1 MLFRIT
7 SDPVQGNVIIFAA
20 GHRTIRQLVGPKGV
34 SMKKLVLV
42 VWCFLFFLSVCAVAS
57 PASASGKKKQA
68 ESGKTVEAKKAP
80 REVQIILKVPASSP
94 AFSRFPI
101 ALVNDDPV
109 LMQDLTEILAQSHEG
124 KEVGKERAGKLEY
137 GAILD
142 RIINTRLIIQE
153 AMNIGLDEQPEYKSL
168 LEITERQMLTDM
180 LMNKLVKDVKPD
192 PAEVE
197 KRFREK
203 VEEWKIKSVLFDKED
218 DAKKM
223 VATLKAGKG
232 FDELAAQ
239 LVSAKTATSDEGQYL
254 KPGKLLPA
262 IAAAGAALKIG
273 GTSPVLKVTQDKV
286 TKFLV
291 FKLEDKRWPEDPKAK
306 QQAEQE
312 ALVDKK
318 NQVLEQFR
326 KSLYKQYVKV
336 HEKMLDGLDYESPK
350 ADLEKLMTDTRVLA
364 DVKDGKP
371 ITVGDLTDGLSAH
384 FYHGL
389 KKAAEE
395 KTVNRKKREMLFK
408 LINKQLIKR
417 EAVQRGIDRSDA
429 YKDRLRDFK
438 NSTLFGLFVKDV
450 LLPDIHVK
458 REDLIAY
465 YGDHKGEYTYP
476 EMLKLEGLAFANRR
490 DAETALARLKK
501 GDDFDWVRA
510 NAEGLLATSDEDTF
524 YEGQVLMKKTLPEG
538 MRKALGKARTG
549 DFTLFKGPEG
559 HFHVLAVQQ
568 AIPPR
573 QMPFEN
579 VQDEIKQKVFDAKV
593 DKALADWSAK
603 LRAAAEIK
611 IYLSGM
617 ES

>member
-1 MLFRIT
+1 M
-7 SDPVQGNVIIFAA
+7 
-20 GHRTIRQLVGPKGV
+20 
-34 SMKKLVLV
+34 
-42 VWCFLFFLSVCAVAS
+42 
-57 PASASGKKKQA
+57 
-68 ESGKTVEAKKAP
+68 
-80 REVQIILKVPASSP
+80 
-94 AFSRFPI
+94 
-101 ALVNDDPV
+101 
-109 LMQDLTEILAQSHEG
+109 
-124 KEVGKERAGKLEY
+124 
-137 GAILD
+137 
-142 RIINTRLIIQE
+142 
-153 AMNIGLDEQPEYKSL
+153 
-168 LEITERQMLTDM
+168 
-180 LMNKLVKDVKPD
+180 
-192 PAEVE
+192 
-197 KRFREK
+197 
-203 VEEWKIKSVLFDKED
+203 
-218 DAKKM
+218 
-223 VATLKAGKG
+223 
-232 FDELAAQ
+232 
-239 LVSAKTATSDEGQYL
+239 TATSDGGQYL

>member
-1 MLFRIT
+1 
-7 SDPVQGNVIIFAA
+7 
-20 GHRTIRQLVGPKGV
+20 
-34 SMKKLVLV
+34 MKKLVRV
-42 VWCFLFFLSVCAVAS
+42 VWCFLFFLSVCAAAS
-57 PASASGKKKQA
+57 PANASGKKKPA

-153 AMNIGLDEQPEYKSL
+153 AMNIGLDDQPEYKSF

-180 LMNKLVKDVKPD
+180 LMNELVKDVKPD

-197 KRFREK
+197 KRFREE
-203 VEEWKIKSVLFDKED
+203 VVEWKMKSVLFDKED

-223 VATLKAGKG
+223 VAALKAGKG
-232 FDELAAQ
+232 FDELVAQ

-262 IAAAGAALKIG
+262 IATAGAALEIG
-273 GTSPVLKVTQDKV
+273 GTSPILKVTPDKV
-286 TKFLV
+286 TKFLI
-291 FKLEDKRWPEDPKAK
+291 FKLEDKRWPEDPKAR

-312 ALVDKK
+312 ALADKK

-326 KSLYKQYVKV
+326 KSLYKKYVKI
-336 HEKMLDGLDYESPK
+336 HDKMLDRLDYESPK
-350 ADLEKLMTDTRVLA
+350 ADLEKLMADTRVLA
-364 DVKDGKP
+364 EVKDGQP
-371 ITVGDLTDGLSAH
+371 ITVGDLTDGLSSH

-408 LINKQLIKR
+408 LINKQLIRR

-429 YKDRLRDFK
+429 FKDRLRDFQ

-450 LLPDIHVK
+450 ILPDIHVK
-458 REDLIAY
+458 REDLTAY
-465 YGDHKGEYTYP
+465 YDDHKGEYIYP

-501 GDDFDWVRA
+501 GDDFNWVRA
-510 NAEGLLATSDEDTF
+510 NAEGLMATSDEDTS
-524 YEGQVLMKKTLPEG
+524 YEGQVLMKKSLPEG
-538 MRKALGKARTG
+538 MRKALGNARTG
-549 DFTLFKGPEG
+549 DFTLYKGPEG

-579 VQDEIKQKVFDAKV
+579 VQDEIKQKVFDAEV

-603 LRAAAEIK
+603 LRAAADIK